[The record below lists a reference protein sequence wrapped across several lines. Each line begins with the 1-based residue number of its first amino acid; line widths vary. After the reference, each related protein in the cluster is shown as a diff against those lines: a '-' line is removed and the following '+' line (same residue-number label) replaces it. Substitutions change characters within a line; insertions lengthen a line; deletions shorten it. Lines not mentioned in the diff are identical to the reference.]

1 MADEEKNLI
10 EILEDNIIIDT
21 NKFINYVQSPHCGA
35 IATFAGT
42 TRVMFDGKDVL
53 ELRYEAYVPMAMR
66 CIESIYSSA
75 RSSWSLNAIAV
86 AHHLGP
92 VPVGKT
98 SVFIVD
104 TNINRADALEA
115 CQLVIDEVK
124 ASVPIWKKE
133 VYMDGVVWKENSEFM
148 ERRDGLGKPGLGQC
162 CQKKVLV
169 EEGLEKRGCCAG
181 KVKVNVTD
189 P

>member
-42 TRVMFDGKDVL
+42 TRVTFEGKDIM
-53 ELRYEAYVPMAMR
+53 ELRYEAYVSMAML
-66 CIESIYSSA
+66 CIESICSSA
-75 RSSWSLNAIAV
+75 RSSWSLNAIVV
-86 AHHLGP
+86 AHQLGP
-92 VPVGKT
+92 GPVGET
-98 SVFIVD
+98 SVFIAD
-104 TNINRADALEA
+104 TNINRADALDA
-115 CQLVIDEVK
+115 CQEVYDEVK

-133 VYMDGVVWKENSEFM
+133 VYTDWEVWKENSEFM

-169 EEGLEKRGCCAG
+169 EEGPEKRGCCAG
-181 KVKVNVTD
+181 KVEVNVAD

>member
-1 MADEEKNLI
+1 MCSII

-35 IATFAGT
+35 IETFAGT
-42 TRVMFDGKDVL
+42 TRVTFDGKDIL
-53 ELRYEAYVPMAMR
+53 ELRYKAYVPMEMC
-66 CIESIYSSA
+66 CIESICSSA
-75 RSSWSLNAIAV
+75 RSSWILNAIAV
-86 AHHLGP
+86 AHQLGP
-92 VPVGKT
+92 VPVGET
-98 SVFIVD
+98 SVFIPIS
-104 TNINRADALEA
+104 TSNRDDAFDA
-115 CQLVIDEVK
+115 CQFMIDEVK

-133 VYMDGVVWKENSEFM
+133 VYTDGEVWKENSEFM

-169 EEGLEKRGCCAG
+169 EEGPEKRGCCAG
-181 KVKVNVTD
+181 KVKVNVAD